1 MNINNGF
8 NVLPWYDSLEKQN
21 SKKWYAYGQEW
32 PLLCPQGIIL
42 PFQFI
47 CDSAISIISTIYAIN
62 AQTGVATNLGITP
75 TVTTVTRADVT
86 YYVVKLNSVAITSL
100 PVGRYNLRMNTNMGY
115 LYSEEITVIN
125 NASECIKLE
134 YWNEDTLRFTSGEI
148 NFEDDF
154 RFILYINSTIGKPEY
169 EFEEELTKR
178 LGYKFIESQTSNK
191 LYKFAFVAPE
201 YICDALRLVR
211 MCDYIKL
218 TTKYDSYNALSFA
231 YEPKWQEQGDLA
243 AVDVEFD
250 TDCIIQK
257 LESFNRRVKESF
269 YNALLADIDEPVL
282 FSTDTVA
289 QYYTEYTSVP
299 LVNGKLIRQLEAIS
313 PVELQDSFESL
324 VLALDNQ
331 ADSKQEAKKVF
342 VSDILGLVDSVS
354 KLFKGHYDEA
364 GNLLWI
370 EALSHIGING
380 GLTMYIDNGKISL
393 PSLYAGLPIDNN
405 TLVRDTNGVLMINPN
420 LDLGS
425 GGGASSW
432 DELEGIPSWIG
443 ATKPTYEYSEIENT
457 PDLSKYVSSDDLS
470 KYVTLGTEQT
480 ISGKKNFTTGGLF
493 VNGKQIQ
500 YDTTNGCWK
509 LEGNLLVTGG
519 VTMYADGTTSGG
531 SSAYSTLGSLLNVD
545 DSIDASAT
553 VDRVLFQAAGSSE
566 WVTKPLSE
574 IGGSVSGD
582 YLPLSGGTL
591 TGGITFPSDQYNQN
605 EVFGLNLNNSD
616 IIGVNSIYFQDPTN
630 TNSEGVHFIRS
641 DGNYDVVR
649 AYNGVLM
656 FATNHLL
663 GDGGTSYNTVWHSG
677 NDGNGS
683 GLDADLLDGMQPTAL
698 SVLSASKL
706 TTVRTIWGQS
716 FDGSGN
722 VSGDLFLTNN
732 NYIYSYDSNGSHK
745 SILGLSSTNNLHVGI
760 GSSEAGYTT
769 SIHGNVV
776 HLRYGTAHGYGLTL
790 SSSGDIGIG
799 TTAPS
804 DKLHVNGGF
813 ICKNIIIE
821 KNTDSN
827 SSINLRNSTT
837 DLWQISARYSSTDT
851 GLRFYYYN
859 GTAWNAYL
867 NISTSGYIGFNVRNP
882 SYGLHLAGVEYIEA
896 SSAYGLTIKRTSNTG
911 GAFTQYIP
919 NNQNRYSWA
928 VGSDSAYRFG
938 IYYKD
943 TNSNI
948 DTEMMYV
955 DGSGNMLVTGGF
967 TMYSDERKK
976 TILNHVELS
985 LKQIANAPLIEHYY
999 NSDPNKMTHV
1009 GSIAQYWA
1017 GLNDWFCKLD
1027 AEGFYTMEIQNAA
1040 LASAISIARH
1050 LARYETKTDKKIR
1063 QLKKRI
1069 SQLEDEIELLKKV
1082 A

>member
-47 CDSAISIISTIYAIN
+47 CDSAISITSTIYAIN

-75 TVTTVTRADVT
+75 TVTTVTRADAT

-191 LYKFAFVAPE
+191 LYKFAFAAPE

-405 TLVRDTNGVLMINPN
+405 TLIRDTNGVLMINPN
-420 LDLGS
+420 IDLGG

-432 DELEGIPSWIG
+432 DELEGKPSWIG
-443 ATKPTYEYSEIENT
+443 ATKPTYEYSEIQKT

-480 ISGKKNFTTGGLF
+480 ITGKKDFTTGGLF

-500 YDTTNGCWK
+500 YDSTSGCWK

-531 SSAYSTLGSLLNVD
+531 SSVYSTLGSLINVD
-545 DSIDASAT
+545 DSIDASAS
-553 VDRVLFQAAGSSE
+553 VDRVLFQAAGSSQ

-574 IGGSVSGD
+574 IGGGTVSGD

-591 TGGITFPSDQYNQN
+591 TGTLLSQVIAPKADNTYS
-605 EVFGLNLNNSD
+605 FGYSNYRWAAGYFTNLY
-616 IIGVNSIYFQDPTN
+616 VN
-630 TNSEGVHFIRS
+630 
-641 DGNYDVVR
+641 GND
-649 AYNGVLM
+649 
-656 FATNHLL
+656 
-663 GDGGTSYNTVWHSG
+663 VWHSG
-677 NDGNGS
+677 NDGAGS
-683 GLDADLLDGMQPTAL
+683 GLDADLLDGKQPSAL

-706 TTVRTIWGQS
+706 TTARTIWGQS

-722 VSGDLFLTNN
+722 VNGNLQFNGNYTIQNSSGANVFHAYNDFTIVGYDNCPNQKSTYIDGYAVYMRYGSRWTNGFVLN
-732 NYIYSYDSNGSHK
+732 SMGD
-745 SILGLSSTNNLHVGI
+745 VGI
-760 GSSEAGYTT
+760 G
-769 SIHGNVV
+769 
-776 HLRYGTAHGYGLTL
+776 
-790 SSSGDIGIG
+790 
-799 TTAPS
+799 
-804 DKLHVNGGF
+804 
-813 ICKNIIIE
+813 
-821 KNTDSN
+821 TDSPLYKLDVRGVMMCQLMRFN
-827 SSINLRNSTT
+827 SYSDSSKEVGYIGRGSPASD
-837 DLWQISARYSSTDT
+837 DLIFYAAGNR
-851 GLRFYYYN
+851 LRFY
-859 GTAWNAYL
+859 
-867 NISTSGYIGFNVRNP
+867 
-882 SYGLHLAGVEYIEA
+882 
-896 SSAYGLTIKRTSNTG
+896 SNNNTNEG
-911 GAFTQYIP
+911 MIFA
-919 NNQNRYSWA
+919 NQNLTVPENVYATGFWSKIPSG
-928 VGSDSAYRFG
+928 GSYAKFRIISDQ
-938 IYYKD
+938 
-943 TNSNI
+943 NSNA
-948 DTEMMYV
+948 TWFQSSNYAGTSLN
-955 DGSGNMLVTGGF
+955 GSIYLSGINGKDLTLCKVHGPFLVTGGI
-967 TMYSDERKK
+967 TMYSDQRKK
-976 TILNHVELS
+976 TILNRVELS
-985 LKQIANAPLIEHYY
+985 LKQIADAPLIEHYY
-999 NSDPNKMTHV
+999 NSDQEKTTHV

-1017 GLNDWFCKLD
+1017 GLNDWFCKKD
-1027 AEGFYTMEIQNAA
+1027 EEGFYTMEIQNAA

-1050 LARYETKTDKKIR
+1050 LERYESKTDKKIR

-1069 SQLEDEIELLKKV
+1069 SQLEDELELLKKG

>member
-1 MNINNGF
+1 MAKR
-8 NVLPWYDSLEKQN
+8 LSKTLWYGTDVD
-21 SKKWYAYGQEW
+21 ATGQ
-32 PLLCPQGIIL
+32 PLLPPATTNPGDL
-42 PFQFI
+42 DGLHKGELFMHLAE
-47 CDSAISIISTIYAIN
+47 DKVTLW
-62 AQTGVATNLGITP
+62 GVSSNGK
-75 TVTTVTRADVT
+75 
-86 YYVVKLNSVAITSL
+86 VVKITGKSEEANIDLSDYLKKEVWDSVWEIRQDTSGQKYIYGKL
-100 PVGRYNLRMNTNMGY
+100 PVVT
-115 LYSEEITVIN
+115 
-125 NASECIKLE
+125 
-134 YWNEDTLRFTSGEI
+134 
-148 NFEDDF
+148 
-154 RFILYINSTIGKPEY
+154 
-169 EFEEELTKR
+169 
-178 LGYKFIESQTSNK
+178 
-191 LYKFAFVAPE
+191 
-201 YICDALRLVR
+201 
-211 MCDYIKL
+211 
-218 TTKYDSYNALSFA
+218 
-231 YEPKWQEQGDLA
+231 
-243 AVDVEFD
+243 
-250 TDCIIQK
+250 
-257 LESFNRRVKESF
+257 
-269 YNALLADIDEPVL
+269 
-282 FSTDTVA
+282 
-289 QYYTEYTSVP
+289 QYGV
-299 LVNGKLIRQLEAIS
+299 
-313 PVELQDSFESL
+313 
-324 VLALDNQ
+324 
-331 ADSKQEAKKVF
+331 
-342 VSDILGLVDSVS
+342 
-354 KLFKGHYDEA
+354 
-364 GNLLWI
+364 
-370 EALSHIGING
+370 
-380 GLTMYIDNGKISL
+380 TMYADNGSL
-393 PSLYAGLPIDNN
+393 DIPSIYAGLPIDNI

-420 LDLGS
+420 LDLGG

-432 DELEGIPSWIG
+432 DELEDIPSWIG

-480 ISGKKNFTTGGLF
+480 ITSKKNFTTGGLF

-500 YDTTNGCWK
+500 YDATNGCWK

-531 SSAYSTLGSLLNVD
+531 SSAYSTLGSLSNVD
-545 DSIDASAT
+545 ESIDASAS
-553 VDRVLFQAAGSSE
+553 VDRVLFQVAGSSE

-591 TGGITFPSDQYNQN
+591 KGGITFPSDQYNQN
-605 EVFGLNLNNSD
+605 GVFGLNLNNSD
-616 IIGVNSIYFQDPTN
+616 IIGVNSIYFQDPTD
-630 TNSEGVHFIRS
+630 TNSEGIQFVRS

-663 GDGGTSYNTVWHSG
+663 GGGGTFYNTVWHSG
-677 NDGNGS
+677 NDGSGS
-683 GLDADLLDGMQPTAL
+683 GLDADLLDGMQPSAL

-706 TTVRTIWGQS
+706 TTARTIWGQS
-716 FDGSGN
+716 FDGSGSVDGAFTVN
-722 VSGDLFLTNN
+722 ASVNYPIYIRQNYSNTWITAIAATNSALTAGQHYN
-732 NYIYSYDSNGSHK
+732 IDFGYSFSAYNSAWIGYYHAGVGSTSNRLCMGLNSVDDVIN
-745 SILGLSSTNNLHVGI
+745 ILAT
-760 GSSEAGYTT
+760 
-769 SIHGNVV
+769 GNV
-776 HLRYGTAHGYGLTL
+776 
-790 SSSGDIGIG
+790 GIG
-799 TTAPS
+799 TTTPS

-955 DGSGNMLVTGGF
+955 DGSGNMLVTGGI

-985 LKQIANAPLIEHYY
+985 LKQIADAPLIEHYY
-999 NSDPNKMTHV
+999 NSDQEKTTHV

-1017 GLNDWFCKLD
+1017 RLNDWFCKKD
-1027 AEGFYTMEIQNAA
+1027 EEGYYTMEIQNAA

-1050 LARYETKTDKKIR
+1050 LERYENKTDKKIR

-1069 SQLEDEIELLKKV
+1069 SQLEDELEMLKKG